1 MLQRE
6 IYLAKQLISQQEQKN
21 AAHIPQSCTAVS
33 DTMDTPATKT
43 LTNRMQLEGSYDDL
57 MIQFFCRKRMNDCK
71 VYDKPRN
78 RYVEHCMGVCE
89 DQHFRRFADDYRPHN
104 RFFLPHPH

>member
-1 MLQRE
+1 M
-6 IYLAKQLISQQEQKN
+6 SQQEQKN
-21 AAHIPQSCTAVS
+21 AAHIPQSCTVVS
-33 DTMDTPATKT
+33 DTIDTPATKT
-43 LTNRMQLEGSYDDL
+43 LTNRKQLEESYDDL
-57 MIQFFCRKRMNDCK
+57 MIQFFCRKRMNDRK

-104 RFFLPHPH
+104 RFFLPHPR